1 MCRSAVI
8 ASRSA
13 VCEDVESYLNLP
25 SDLGG
30 DMTIEVPAD
39 VVEIACATPESLEI
53 NGGTL
58 TLTSTNTVRLVARS
72 AQQ

>member
-1 MCRSAVI
+1 MIATRSAL
-8 ASRSA
+8 
-13 VCEDVESYLNLP
+13 CEDVESYLNLP

-39 VVEIACATPESLEI
+39 VGVITCATPELLEV

-72 AQQ
+72 T